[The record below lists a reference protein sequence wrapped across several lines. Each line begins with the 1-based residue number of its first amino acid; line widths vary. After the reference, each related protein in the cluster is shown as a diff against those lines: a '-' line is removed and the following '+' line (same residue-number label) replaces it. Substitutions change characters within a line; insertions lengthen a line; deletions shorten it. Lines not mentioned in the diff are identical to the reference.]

1 MATVLSKQL
10 NVLYR
15 ALVEL
20 QDGNSFVCVVQMAT
34 VLSKQL
40 NVLYRALVELQDWQQ
55 FFFGKSLCKTFSRVY
70 FLSKFLAV

>member
-1 MATVLSKQL
+1 MAAGLSEQS

-34 VLSKQL
+34 VLSKHL
-40 NVLYRALVELQDWQQ
+40 NVVYRALVELQDWQQ
-55 FFFGKSLCKTFSRVY
+55 FFFCKIFVPKPFVECTFCQS
-70 FLSKFLAV
+70 F

>member
-1 MATVLSKQL
+1 MAAGLSEQS

-34 VLSKQL
+34 VLSKHL
-40 NVLYRALVELQDWQQ
+40 NVVYRALVELQDWQQ
-55 FFFGKSLCKTFSRVY
+55 FFLCKIFVPKPFVECTFCQS
-70 FLSKFLAV
+70 F

>member
-1 MATVLSKQL
+1 MAAGLSEQS

-34 VLSKQL
+34 VLSKHL
-40 NVLYRALVELQDWQQ
+40 NVVYRALVELQDWQQ
-55 FFFGKSLCKTFSRVY
+55 FFVCLSNLCAKSLVDC
-70 FLSKFLAV
+70 LLDL

>member
-1 MATVLSKQL
+1 MAAGLSEQL

-40 NVLYRALVELQDWQQ
+40 NVLCRGLVELQDWQQ
-55 FFFGKSLCKTFSRVY
+55 FFFFFQIFVPNL
-70 FLSKFLAV
+70 

>member
-1 MATVLSKQL
+1 MAAGLSEQS

-34 VLSKQL
+34 VLSKHL
-40 NVLYRALVELQDWQQ
+40 NVVYRALVELQDWQK
-55 FFFGKSLCKTFSRVY
+55 FFFCQIFVPKPLVECTFCQS
-70 FLSKFLAV
+70 F

>member
-1 MATVLSKQL
+1 MAAGLSEQS

-34 VLSKQL
+34 VLSKHL
-40 NVLYRALVELQDWQQ
+40 NVVYRALVELQDWQQ
-55 FFFGKSLCKTFSRVY
+55 FFWCKIFVPN
-70 FLSKFLAV
+70 L